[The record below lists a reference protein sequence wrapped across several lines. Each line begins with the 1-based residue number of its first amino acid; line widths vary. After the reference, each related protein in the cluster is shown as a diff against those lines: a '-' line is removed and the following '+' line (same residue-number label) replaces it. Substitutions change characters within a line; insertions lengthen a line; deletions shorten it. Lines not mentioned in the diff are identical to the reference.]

1 MRKFILMTS
10 AVVLFPLSSIAQTT
24 CTASPSCTT
33 LGYTESS
40 CPDGNGVKCPW
51 GNKWFCGA
59 SCSQLG
65 FTYSCSGTGYS
76 GGKGPA
82 CNGKYQSCTCASG
95 LTWSNGSCVEICAIG
110 SILFSDFTCDNNVV
124 SGKTPIGVVVYKDGK
139 GGGQAMALKSIGN
152 YVWASD
158 EEDVSDLPNLSKS
171 EATTDYASCEN
182 SKKIMAQGNS
192 STFPAVWAANNYA
205 TAGTKAGDWCLP
217 AAGIFTIYY
226 NNKDSLNAAMQK
238 AGGDTLTYAAVNT
251 PWSSTENSY
260 RSAFYLNLG
269 YSDGLFASH
278 SKTGSFS
285 LEVRPVIEF

>member
-1 MRKFILMTS
+1 MRKILLMTS

-24 CTASPSCTT
+24 CTASPSCAS

-82 CNGKYQSCTCASG
+82 CNGKYQSCACASG

-139 GGGQAMALKSIGN
+139 GGGQAMALDFAENGKTYIWSSNNIDISELTN
-152 YVWASD
+152 YKESRDAA
-158 EEDVSDLPNLSKS
+158 K
-171 EATTDYASCEN
+171 DYASCEN

-217 AAGIFTIYY
+217 AAGIL
-226 NNKDSLNAAMQK
+226 DSIKKNESAIGNGFSL
-238 AGGDTLTYAAVNT
+238 AGGSRYGNGDT
-251 PWSSTENSY
+251 WSSTEYNEKFSWYALIFYNSGMN
-260 RSAFYLNLG
+260 FG
-269 YSDGLFASH
+269 T
-278 SKTGSFS
+278 KTQTWK
-285 LEVRPVIEF
+285 VRPVIEF